1 MAYRAKVEVRTD
13 GKVYVPGSILPD
25 NMAKVDL
32 DFLKKRKFIELV
44 EVDERVIA
52 ASDMEDEEEE
62 SPDSDAFDEMLPH
75 EYKSSEDIRKMR
87 TKKDLYQ
94 YALSIGLDLGDD
106 YEERKVG
113 DLADEVINFQEEKEA
128 DAAEA

>member
-1 MAYRAKVEVRTD
+1 
-13 GKVYVPGSILPD
+13 
-25 NMAKVDL
+25 
-32 DFLKKRKFIELV
+32 
-44 EVDERVIA
+44 
-52 ASDMEDEEEE
+52 
-62 SPDSDAFDEMLPH
+62 
-75 EYKSSEDIRKMR
+75 MR

>member
-62 SPDSDAFDEMLPH
+62 LPDSDAFDEMLPS
-75 EYKSSEDIRKMR
+75 EYKSSEEIRKMR

>member
-62 SPDSDAFDEMLPH
+62 LPDSDAFDEMLPH

-94 YALSIGLDLGDD
+94 YALSIGLNLGDD